1 MGILNNKMGLYTDHY
16 ELTMAQ
22 AYFLTGRHQN
32 QGVFDYFFR
41 KLPFNGGYVVFAG
54 LNELLPAIK
63 QFRFDKHDIE
73 FLESIGFNKKFT
85 SYLSDFTFKGN
96 IYSVREGEVVFPKE
110 PLIRVEGN
118 IIETQLI
125 ETMLLN
131 LINFESLIATKAARI
146 RFAAGD
152 SIVIDF
158 GLRRAQGFGGIQA
171 SRAAMIGGMNA
182 TSNLYSAR
190 LFGVPS
196 SGTQAHS
203 WIQTYE
209 SELEAFR
216 DFAANYPDNCIILVD
231 TYDTLRSGV
240 PNAIRV
246 AREMEQKG
254 HKLKG
259 IRLDSGDLAYLSK
272 KARKMLDEAGLQ
284 YVNIVASNQLDEHLI
299 KSLDQQGAAIDS
311 YGIGTRLV
319 TGMTDAALDGVYKLS
334 GYDGKPK
341 LKMSDNIE
349 KLTLPDKKKII
360 RYFDNEGKFYADAIS
375 LLDEDHPERMVHP
388 DNPDIVNSKIGSFKS
403 EEILQPVMKNGEI
416 IALEEDIKKIA
427 EFSAG
432 RLNLLPGEH
441 KRFENPHVYKVG
453 LSDKLFTLRKNIVTL
468 HKTQLKGG

>member
-1 MGILNNKMGLYTDHY
+1 MGILNSKMGLYTDHY

-22 AYFLTGRHQN
+22 AYFLTGRHLN
-32 QGVFDYFFR
+32 QAVFDYFFR
-41 KLPFNGGYVVFAG
+41 KLPFNGGYVIFAG
-54 LNELLPAIK
+54 LNELLPAIE
-63 QFRFDKHDIE
+63 QFRFDKEDIL
-73 FLESIGFNKKFT
+73 FLESIGFDKKFT
-85 SYLSDFTFKGN
+85 KYLSDFSFEGN
-96 IYSVREGEVVFPKE
+96 IYAPGEGEVVFPKE

-203 WIQTYE
+203 WIQTYD

-216 DFAANYPDNCIILVD
+216 DFATRYPDNCIILVD

-240 PNAIRV
+240 PNAIKV
-246 AREMEQKG
+246 AREMEQTG

-272 KARKMLDEAGLQ
+272 KARKMLDDAGLH
-284 YVNIVASNQLDEHLI
+284 YVSIVASNQLDEHLI
-299 KSLDQQGAAIDS
+299 KSLNQQGAAIDS

-334 GYDGKPK
+334 GYNGQPK

-360 RYFDNEGKFYADAIS
+360 RYFDNDGYFYADAIT
-375 LLDEDHPERMVHP
+375 LLNEDNPERMIHP
-388 DNPDIVNSKIGSFKS
+388 DNPDIVNSKIHSFRK
-403 EEILQPVMKNGEI
+403 EEILQPVMKKGQI
-416 IALEEDIKKIA
+416 VALEKDIKKIA
-427 EFSAG
+427 KFSAN
-432 RLNLLPGEH
+432 RLKLLPGEH

-453 LSDKLFTLRKNIVTL
+453 LSDKLFTLRKKIVAS
-468 HKTQLKGG
+468 HKSHILGG

>member
-1 MGILNNKMGLYTDHY
+1 MGILNSKMGLYTDHY

-32 QGVFDYFFR
+32 QAVFDYFFR
-41 KLPFNGGYVVFAG
+41 KLPFSGGYVIFAG
-54 LNELLPAIK
+54 LNELLPAIE
-63 QFRFDKHDIE
+63 QFRFDKEDIL
-73 FLESIGFNKKFT
+73 FLENIGFDKKFT
-85 SYLSDFTFKGN
+85 KYLSDFSFKGN
-96 IYSVREGEVVFPKE
+96 IYAAKEGEVVFPKE

-152 SIVIDF
+152 NRVIDF

-190 LFGVPS
+190 LFDVPS

-203 WIQTYE
+203 WIQTYDN
-209 SELEAFR
+209 ELDAFR
-216 DFAANYPDNCIILVD
+216 DFANEYPENCIILVD

-240 PNAIRV
+240 PNAIKV
-246 AREMEQKG
+246 AKEMEQKG

-272 KARKMLDEAGLQ
+272 KARKMLDNAGLS
-284 YVNIVASNQLDEHLI
+284 YVSVVASNQLDEHLI
-299 KSLDQQGAAIDS
+299 KSLNQQGAAIDS

-334 GYDGKPK
+334 EYDGQPK

-360 RYFDNEGKFYADAIS
+360 RYFDNEGYFYADAIT
-375 LLDEDHPERMVHP
+375 LLGEDNPEKMIHP
-388 DNPDIVNSKIGSFKS
+388 DNPDIVNSKIHSFRN
-403 EEILQPVMKNGEI
+403 EEILEQVMKNGEI
-416 IALEEDIKKIA
+416 VAIEKDIKKIA
-427 EFSAG
+427 EFSKN
-432 RLNLLPGEH
+432 RLKLLPGEH

-453 LSDKLFTLRKNIVTL
+453 LSDKLFTLRKKIVAS
-468 HKTQLKGG
+468 HKSHLLGG